1 MEADKG
7 IKLEDQET
15 GNCFSGGV
23 NVKPE
28 YRQCIG
34 CFDLQD
40 KIKKANDKC
49 AFLESDIA
57 KKDIM
62 IDCLARKDGFM
73 ELKHIGFWDEVR
85 ELKQKNEVLEK
96 IIRDSAEK
104 EKFTL
109 LMNENEALVCEK
121 RKSESDLELWKSKYK
136 EMEARV
142 MELEKK
148 LAIGTTKEGLD
159 LQEMCLEKMDHQG
172 GSLSGFNVEGG
183 HPSPVGAATDKEVNC
198 GIPPV
203 SNSSNHYAYTDG
215 SKGGQKCIIKS
226 RVKKCLDFTVDKS
239 PLQKHSPST
248 LGSRPLEPIYV
259 GDSDDDLD
267 IVHVSLPDVDC
278 NKRRKVQ
285 RSSGVALEFD
295 DGSEWSLKNMHEPTA
310 EYQSDEAE
318 TGCSAAGQPFRMHK
332 RRKVRSAQ
340 IVTSENESDDN
351 IPLSK
356 LAHRPDT
363 QRRRRFVN
371 DSCSKNNLRK
381 VTPRRRSLRVGDMKD
396 NSVRG
401 KCSQRRS
408 GNQGELGISENMN
421 DTLHED
427 EMEEDVSGYEDE
439 RLDDFIVDST
449 DESDSSDGSDCND
462 NSNHD
467 GSFSG
472 DCLDKSDC
480 ASECDIGYDKVIS
493 GFRRG
498 RKDKLKWEYESDMLA
513 DFGKSTELCM
523 KAVCALYRQQTS
535 CEQSSKASI
544 HRNGR
549 GFSHTHASSGSAL
562 AQFLTDGDP
571 HTDMN
576 KTVKELRN
584 FNPRGVEQCL
594 KLANHY
600 SKQLFEIYKNEE
612 DPFFHP

>member
-15 GNCFSGGV
+15 GNCFSSGV
-23 NVKPE
+23 GLKRE
-28 YRQCIG
+28 YGECVG

-40 KIKKANDKC
+40 QIKKANHKC
-49 AFLESDIA
+49 AFLESDIGM
-57 KKDIM
+57 KDTL
-62 IDCLARKDGFM
+62 IDRLGLKAGCM
-73 ELKHIGFWDEVR
+73 ELENIQFRDEVR
-85 ELKQKNEVLEK
+85 KLKQKNEDLEK
-96 IIRDSAEK
+96 IIQDGAEK
-104 EKFTL
+104 EKFAL
-109 LMNENEALVCEK
+109 LLNENETLVCET
-121 RKSESDLELWKSKYK
+121 RKSESDLELWKLKC
-136 EMEARV
+136 EELEARV

-148 LAIGTTKEGLD
+148 LAVGTAKERLD
-159 LQEMCLEKMDHQG
+159 LQEMCSGKMDRRG
-172 GSLSGFNVEGG
+172 GSLSGFNVED
-183 HPSPVGAATDKEVNC
+183 GASTDNEVNC
-198 GIPPV
+198 GTPPV
-203 SNSSNHYAYTDG
+203 SNPSNRYAYMDG

-226 RVKKCLDFTVDKS
+226 RVKTCLDFTMEKS

-248 LGSRPLEPIYV
+248 LGSRPPLEPIYV

-285 RSSGVALEFD
+285 RASVVALESD
-295 DGSEWSLKNMHEPTA
+295 DGAELPSKNMHEPTA
-310 EYQSDEAE
+310 EHQSDEEE
-318 TGCSAAGQPFRMHK
+318 TNCSTAGQPFRMHK

-340 IVTSENESDDN
+340 IVTSESESDDN

-408 GNQGELGISENMN
+408 GNQGDLGKSENMN
-421 DTLHED
+421 DTLHAD
-427 EMEEDVSGYEDE
+427 EMEEDESSYEDE
-439 RLDDFIVDST
+439 TLGGFIVNST
-449 DESDSSDGSDCND
+449 DESDSGDGSNCND
-462 NSNHD
+462 LSNHD
-467 GSFSG
+467 DSFSG
-472 DCLDKSDC
+472 DCSDKSDC
-480 ASECDIGYDKVIS
+480 ASECEIGYGEIMS
-493 GFRRG
+493 GLRRG
-498 RKDKLKWEYESDMLA
+498 RKDKLKWEFESDMLA
-513 DFGKSTELCM
+513 DFGKSAELCM

-535 CEQSSKASI
+535 YEQSAKAAI
-544 HRNGR
+544 IRNGR

-562 AQFLTDGDP
+562 AEFLTDGDP

-576 KTVKELRN
+576 KTVQELRS
-584 FNPRGVEQCL
+584 FNQRGVEQCR

-612 DPFFHP
+612 DPFFRP